1 MKPRSGWF
9 CVVSGNDGEEIVAL
23 SIKEAIAA
31 VSAPGQFFEVIEET
45 RNGSTGRLFKNSPST
60 LRQIFDTARGVDDTF
75 MVYEDEEWTFAA
87 TMEEV
92 DALGHALVNRYGVK
106 KGDRVGIAMR
116 NYPEWI
122 ISFAAI
128 TSIGA
133 ISVSLNA
140 WWTEEELEYA
150 ISDAGLSVLI
160 ADSERVNRAARLCR
174 KAGVALLGVRLDEL
188 EPLEHGVDHWHDVVE
203 RGVGMP
209 DVDIDQN
216 TDATILYTSG
226 TTGFPKGAVS
236 THGTICQSIMAFSS
250 GGAIQSMRRS
260 PDDDVSTLTPCFIL
274 IVPLFHVTGC
284 IPVMMSCFTVH
295 LKLVMMYRWEPERAL
310 QLIERH
316 QVTNFVGVPTQAWDL
331 LENPNFDQYDTSSL
345 AAIGGGGAPAPP
357 TLVARVE
364 NSFKHGHPNL
374 GYGMTETN
382 AYGPGNYG
390 EDYVTHPLSTGR
402 VPTIVMDVEIRD
414 EEFRA
419 LGPNESGEIW
429 MKSPTMIRGFWER
442 PDATA
447 ETIVDGWLR
456 TGDLGRIDND
466 GFLYIEDRL
475 KDMILRAGENV
486 YCAEV
491 EAAIYENS
499 AVYEAAVIGLPNER
513 LGEEVAAVVMLR
525 DEQKLTYDELH
536 AHLTTRLAIFKIPTR
551 VFFTHEPLQRNA
563 AGKFLKRDMP
573 ERYFA

>member
-1 MKPRSGWF
+1 MG
-9 CVVSGNDGEEIVAL
+9 L
-23 SIKEAIAA
+23 SVPEAIAA
-31 VSAPGQFFEVIEET
+31 IAAPGQFFEVVEVESNGV
-45 RNGSTGRLFKNSPST
+45 RNRAFKNAPSN
-60 LRQIFDTARGVDDTF
+60 LRQIFDTARGVDETF
-75 MVYEDEEWTFAA
+75 LVYEDEEWTFAA
-87 TMEEV
+87 TMAEV
-92 DALGHALVNRYGVK
+92 DALGHALVHHFGIK

-128 TSIGA
+128 LSVGA

-150 ISDAGLSVLI
+150 INDAGLSLLI
-160 ADSERVNRAARLCR
+160 ADSERVERACGPCQRSH
-174 KAGVALLGVRLDEL
+174 VPVLGVRLDEL
-188 EPLEHGVDHWHDVVE
+188 EPLEHGVEHWHDVVQLGNE
-203 RGVGMP
+203 MP
-209 DVDIDQN
+209 DIDITPD

-236 THGTICQSIMAFSS
+236 THGAICQTIMAFSA
-250 GGAIQSMRRS
+250 GGAIQAARRAPGEES
-260 PDDDVSTLTPCFIL
+260 SDLATCFIL

-284 IPVMMSCFTVH
+284 IPVMMTCFTLH

-316 QVTNFVGVPTQAWDL
+316 RVTNFVGVPTQAWDL
-331 LENPNFDQYDTSSL
+331 LENPNFEKFDTSSL

-364 NSFKHGHPNL
+364 GSFKRGHPNL

-390 EDYVTHPLSTGR
+390 EDYVSHPLSTGR
-402 VPTIVMDVEIRD
+402 VPTIVMDVEVRD
-414 EEFRA
+414 EASRV
-419 LGPNESGEIW
+419 LGRNESGEIW
-429 MKSPTMIRGFWER
+429 MKSPTLIRGYWEK
-442 PDATA
+442 PSATS

-456 TGDLGRIDND
+456 TGDLGRIDEE

-491 EAAIYENS
+491 ESAIYEHP
-499 AVYEAAVIGLPNER
+499 AVYEAAVIGLPDER
-513 LGEEVAAVVMLR
+513 LGEEVAAVVMVREGEEL
-525 DEQKLTYDELH
+525 DFDELH
-536 AHLTTRLAIFKIPTR
+536 RHLTPRLANFKIPTR
-551 VFFTHEPLQRNA
+551 AAFTREALPRNA
-563 AGKFLKRDMP
+563 AGKILKRELP
-573 ERYFA
+573 RLYFS